1 MPDDNKN
8 KSAGKKKYIIP
19 AGTIII
25 STGDDSTPGI
35 PIVLTRDIRVPL
47 EKNQVKLGID
57 EINPTIY
64 MMKGLPASG
73 KSEAARKM
81 IKLRP
86 DKFIRVNRDTLREMS
101 GVDYSP
107 ENEEFIK
114 YTRNRAIVKA
124 LRMKRHVIVDDTNLK
139 PEDHQ
144 FFEKLAQDNGAR
156 FEVIDLTHIKLKILL
171 ERDAK
176 RENKVGAKVIKEM
189 HEKYVAPPK
198 EESKEFQRY

>member
-1 MPDDNKN
+1 MPDDKNNKLE
-8 KSAGKKKYIIP
+8 GKKKYIIP
-19 AGTIII
+19 AGTIVV
-25 STGDDSTPGI
+25 STGDYVTPGI
-35 PIVLTRDIRVPL
+35 PIVLTGDLSIQL
-47 EKNQVKLGID
+47 EKRQVKLGID

-81 IKLRP
+81 IKLCP
-86 DKFIRVNRDTLREMS
+86 DKFIRVNRDILREMS

-139 PEDHQ
+139 PGDEY
-144 FFEKLAQDNGAR
+144 FFKNLAKDNGAR
-156 FEVIDLTHIKLKILL
+156 FEVIDFTNVKLKTLL
-171 ERDAK
+171 DRDAK
-176 RENKVGAKVIKEM
+176 REHSVGAKVIKDMYKQFIEPKS
-189 HEKYVAPPK
+189 EKDAS
-198 EESKEFQRY
+198 SK